1 MPVRAQDVSF
11 FILTYKSINS
21 PVNHDAGAVAAAC
34 IAVLAVAAGTA
45 AVANSVATAA
55 VLLQLLYI
63 HLYSVN

>member
-1 MPVRAQDVSF
+1 
-11 FILTYKSINS
+11 
-21 PVNHDAGAVAAAC
+21 VNHDAGAVAAAC

-63 HLYSVN
+63 HLYSEN